1 VVTVMGDRD
10 VDHDVLEECPMSHPR
25 VPPHHHVRRKRTF
38 AVLASGA
45 LAGVLLTGCGA
56 VDEAVSQGQQAL
68 DSASQAV
75 DAAEGLIGAGAQLGA
90 ACAAAQVAWLPGV
103 SSADAYAALDE
114 ATALVDEALTATPG
128 LPGATE
134 IDQALTTARE
144 ALGSDQTEF
153 GVARETLQTACAL
166 VGMGG

>member
-1 VVTVMGDRD
+1 MRALTALVG
-10 VDHDVLEECPMSHPR
+10 
-25 VPPHHHVRRKRTF
+25 
-38 AVLASGA
+38 AS

-56 VDEAVSQGQQAL
+56 VNEAVSQGQQAL
-68 DSASQAV
+68 DTASQAV
-75 DAAEGLIGAGAQLGA
+75 EAAEGLIGAGAQLGA
-90 ACAAAQVAWLPGV
+90 ACAAAQAAWIPGV

-114 ATALVDEALTATPG
+114 ATALVDEALAATPG

-134 IDQALTTARE
+134 IDQALNTARE

-166 VGMGG
+166 VSLGG

>member
-1 VVTVMGDRD
+1 MRSLRGRGLRASTA
-10 VDHDVLEECPMSHPR
+10 LAC
-25 VPPHHHVRRKRTF
+25 
-38 AVLASGA
+38 AVLASA
-45 LAGVLLTGCGA
+45 VLTGCGA
-56 VDEAVSQGQQAL
+56 VNEAVSQGQQAL

-103 SSADAYAALDE
+103 SSADAYAAIDE
-114 ATALVDEALTATPG
+114 ATRIVDETLAATPD

-166 VGMGG
+166 VSMGG

>member
-1 VVTVMGDRD
+1 M
-10 VDHDVLEECPMSHPR
+10 PHP
-25 VPPHHHVRRKRTF
+25 HVRRHRAL
-38 AVLASGA
+38 AVVASGA
-45 LAGVLLTGCGA
+45 LAGLLLTGCGA
-56 VDEAVSQGQQAL
+56 VNEAVSQGQQAL
-68 DSASQAV
+68 DTVSQAA

-114 ATALVDEALTATPG
+114 ATGLVDAALATTPG
-128 LPGATE
+128 LPGAAE

-144 ALGSDQTEF
+144 ALGADQTEF

-166 VGMGG
+166 VSMGS

>member
-1 VVTVMGDRD
+1 MRSLRGRGLRASTALAG
-10 VDHDVLEECPMSHPR
+10 
-25 VPPHHHVRRKRTF
+25 
-38 AVLASGA
+38 AVLASA
-45 LAGVLLTGCGA
+45 VLTGCGA
-56 VDEAVSQGQQAL
+56 VNEAVSQGQQAL
-68 DSASQAV
+68 DSAGQAV

-103 SSADAYAALDE
+103 SSADAYAAIDE
-114 ATALVDEALTATPG
+114 ATRIVDETLATAPD

-166 VGMGG
+166 VSMGG